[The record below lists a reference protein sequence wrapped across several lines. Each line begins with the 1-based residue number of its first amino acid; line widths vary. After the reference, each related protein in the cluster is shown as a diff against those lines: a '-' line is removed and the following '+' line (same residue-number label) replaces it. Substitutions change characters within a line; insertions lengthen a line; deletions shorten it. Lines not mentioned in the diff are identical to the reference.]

1 MIIFLRNLIFLF
13 FFFTSTSNSF
23 SHESVVYID
32 LDYILKNSKN
42 GASIISKLNKIN
54 DENIKKIKSQ
64 ELQLKDDENELI
76 KTKNVISE
84 EIFNKKLNELKKKIN
99 LFKEENKKMRKI
111 LEETK
116 KRELNNFFKKIEPIF
131 SDYMEENSI
140 SLMLDKK
147 NVFIGKTENDLTIT
161 LLEIID
167 KNIN

>member
-1 MIIFLRNLIFLF
+1 MIIFPRNLFFLF
-13 FFFTSTSNSF
+13 FFLILTSNSF

-54 DENIKKIKSQ
+54 DQNIKKIKSL
-64 ELQLKDDENELI
+64 ELQLKDDENKLI

-99 LFKEENKKMRKI
+99 LFKEENNKMRKT

-131 SDYMEENSI
+131 SNYMEENSI
-140 SLMLDKK
+140 SLLLDKK
-147 NVFIGKTENDLTIT
+147 NVFIGKTKNDLTIT